1 MKDENFLE
9 TLAASLNQSA
19 SAKNVFGEPVRAG
32 DKVIIPVAQVML
44 GMGGGYGQGNQQNKQ
59 LRLPD
64 PSRTVS
70 SGQPETP
77 AEGVGGGGG
86 MRIVAKG
93 VFEITPKATR
103 FIPAHN
109 LRQLLIVLT
118 AGFLLGRL
126 AASGLGKKRR

>member
-1 MKDENFLE
+1 MFLVNLFAQGDE
-9 TLAASLNQSA
+9 
-19 SAKNVFGEPVRAG
+19 
-32 DKVIIPVAQVML
+32 VIIPVAQVVL

-77 AEGVGGGGG
+77 AEGVGGGGS
-86 MRIVAKG
+86 MSVLAKG
-93 VFEITPKATR
+93 VYEITPKATR

-118 AGFLLGRL
+118 VGFVLGRL
-126 AASGLGKKRR
+126 FAPRRTS

>member
-19 SAKNVFGEPVRAG
+19 SAKNVFGEPVRTG

-44 GMGGGYGQGNQQNKQ
+44 GMGGGHGQGIQQSKH

-70 SGQPETP
+70 SGKLETP

-86 MRIVAKG
+86 MYVLAKG
-93 VFEITPKATR
+93 VYEITPKTTR
-103 FIPAHN
+103 FIPAHD

-126 AASGLGKKRR
+126 FAPKSTS